1 MSNGTEVCFPEGSE
15 AVETCAPVQTP
26 VSAALS
32 TLMQSGQVSHLL
44 TTLLFL
50 SQHSPQTSCR
60 MSVASQADNVRTK

>member
-32 TLMQSGQVSHLL
+32 TLMQSGQVCHLS

-50 SQHSPQTSCR
+50 
-60 MSVASQADNVRTK
+60 